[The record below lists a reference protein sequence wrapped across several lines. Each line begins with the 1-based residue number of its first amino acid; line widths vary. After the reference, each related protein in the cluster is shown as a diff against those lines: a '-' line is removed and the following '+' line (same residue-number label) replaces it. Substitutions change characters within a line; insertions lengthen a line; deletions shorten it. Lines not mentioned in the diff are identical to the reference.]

1 MVTYYV
7 CASGLAGLILGY
19 IVGRVM
25 DRRKHKWMK
34 TDRNL
39 QLKGRIIAEEK
50 AERIEGKYIV
60 LKSLAKGSDGIG

>member
-19 IVGRVM
+19 IVGRVVS
-25 DRRKHKWMK
+25 RSKYKWMK
-34 TDRNL
+34 SDRNL
-39 QLKGRIIAEEK
+39 QLKGRIVAEEK
-50 AERIEGKYIV
+50 AEKDRGKYIV